1 LKILLINSNDRRF
14 YTGQGMGRLLA
25 SERNSG
31 HWSYSYL
38 WVSRELEEQILV
50 RIGEGNWNLFAKSD

>member
-1 LKILLINSNDRRF
+1 MF
-14 YTGQGMGRLLA
+14 YTGQGMDRLLA

-31 HWSYSYL
+31 RWSYSYI

-50 RIGEGNWNLFAKSD
+50 RFGEGNWSLFAKSD